1 MRLKNEEIM
10 PINAI
15 FDETGLELE
24 KIIKDLLICQLHS
37 AEELQNC
44 CY

>member
-1 MRLKNEEIM
+1 MRITREETM

-37 AEELQNC
+37 SEKLQNC